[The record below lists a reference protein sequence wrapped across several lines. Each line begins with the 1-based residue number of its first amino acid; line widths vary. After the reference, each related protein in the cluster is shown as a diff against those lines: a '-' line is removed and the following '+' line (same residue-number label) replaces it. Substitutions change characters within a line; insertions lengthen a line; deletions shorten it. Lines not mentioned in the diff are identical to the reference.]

1 MFLCF
6 YGDVFSK
13 EEEERKAE
21 FYRILEKLM
30 QELQKKSKQEE
41 RYKRVDE
48 AIRQHQLARRQ
59 VAATQENGKRK
70 KQKS

>member
-1 MFLCF
+1 ML

>member
-1 MFLCF
+1 ML

-59 VAATQENGKRK
+59 VAATQESGKRK
-70 KQKS
+70 KQKN